1 MIKTSNLRRQFKMV
15 LNRLFTIS
23 FDSEEAVFLYSKI
36 EWEEIIEEFCLDIT
50 IKMRVGNNY

>member
-1 MIKTSNLRRQFKMV
+1 MNKTSNLRRQFKMV

-23 FDSEEAVFLYSKI
+23 FDSGEAVFLYSKI

-50 IKMRVGNNY
+50 IKGRVGK